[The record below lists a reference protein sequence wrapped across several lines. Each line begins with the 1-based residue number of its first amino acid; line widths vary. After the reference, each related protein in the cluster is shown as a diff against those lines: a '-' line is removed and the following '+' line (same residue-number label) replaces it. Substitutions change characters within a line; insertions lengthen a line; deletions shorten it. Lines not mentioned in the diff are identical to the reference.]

1 MEGYATV
8 KGLGPYPEVDYG
20 HRGAVGPAHDAVQVL
35 QAGREEGTEGAGQ
48 PNLPG
53 LLEALEV
60 STTNATHA
68 AAQWGVQGHQVQ
80 LQRR

>member
-1 MEGYATV
+1 M
-8 KGLGPYPEVDYG
+8 KGLGPYPEVDDG

-35 QAGREEGTEGAGQ
+35 QAGGEEGTEGASQ
-48 PNLPG
+48 PDLPG

-60 STTNATHA
+60 SATNATHA
-68 AAQWGVQGHQVQ
+68 AAQRGVQSHQVQ

>member
-1 MEGYATV
+1 MKGFG
-8 KGLGPYPEVDYG
+8 KGLGPYPEVDNG
-20 HRGAVGPAHDAVQVL
+20 DSSAVGPAHDAVQVL
-35 QAGREEGTEGAGQ
+35 QAGGEEGTEGTGQ
-48 PNLPG
+48 PDLPG

-68 AAQWGVQGHQVQ
+68 ATQWGVQGHQVQ